1 MRTAAAYVCIFRPQR
16 GGGYTVRCPAFP
28 EIVTHG
34 YELEEARGNAREAL
48 ELCFEVYQAEGR
60 PLPPSDSY
68 RRRTVTEL
76 VPAST
81 TRI

>member
-1 MRTAAAYVCIFRPQR
+1 M
-16 GGGYTVRCPAFP
+16 RCPAFP

>member
-1 MRTAAAYVCIFRPQR
+1 M
-16 GGGYTVRCPAFP
+16 RCPAFP

-34 YELEEARGNAREAL
+34 YGLEEARTDAAREAL
-48 ELCFEVYQAEGR
+48 ELCLEVYRAEGR

>member
-1 MRTAAAYVCIFRPQR
+1 MQERVGRVAGVDVLRAQVNELRSEATLTTARAS
-16 GGGYTVRCPAFP
+16 
-28 EIVTHG
+28 
-34 YELEEARGNAREAL
+34 EANAREAL
-48 ELCFEVYQAEGR
+48 ELCLEVYQAEGR